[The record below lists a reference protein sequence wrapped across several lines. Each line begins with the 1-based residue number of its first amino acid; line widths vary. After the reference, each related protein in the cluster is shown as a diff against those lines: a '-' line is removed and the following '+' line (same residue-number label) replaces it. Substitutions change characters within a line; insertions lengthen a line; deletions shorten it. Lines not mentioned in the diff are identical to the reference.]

1 MLDVRRLR
9 VLRELKLRG
18 TLAEVALALNQSPS
32 AISQQLAQLEREV
45 GVELLRKTGR
55 RVALTPQAEILVD
68 HTTAVLERLELAES
82 ELGVSLGSA
91 TGTVRLAVFQSAAL
105 ALLPGVL
112 TLLAEEHPSLRVEVT
127 QREPETALYETW
139 IRDFDLVVAEQY
151 PGHAAPHHPELDRV
165 PLTTDAIRL
174 AVPPRSRSRTRITSI
189 GQAASSPWVMEPRGA
204 ASRHWAEQTCR

>member
-32 AISQQLAQLEREV
+32 AVSQQLAQLEREV

-68 HTTAVLERLELAES
+68 HTTAVLERLEQAES

-112 TLLAEEHPSLRVEVT
+112 SIPAEEPPALRGE
-127 QREPETALYETW
+127 
-139 IRDFDLVVAEQY
+139 
-151 PGHAAPHHPELDRV
+151 G
-165 PLTTDAIRL
+165 
-174 AVPPRSRSRTRITSI
+174 
-189 GQAASSPWVMEPRGA
+189 
-204 ASRHWAEQTCR
+204 